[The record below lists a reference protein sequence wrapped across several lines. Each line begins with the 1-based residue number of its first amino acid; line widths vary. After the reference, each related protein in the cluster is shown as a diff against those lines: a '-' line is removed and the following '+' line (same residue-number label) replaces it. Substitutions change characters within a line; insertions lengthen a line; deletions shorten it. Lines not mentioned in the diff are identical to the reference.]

1 MKVFS
6 AYRDGRLTVY
16 LQGELDHHG
25 VKGSMDAIERLLD
38 AYMPRDVV
46 LDLSS
51 LNFMD
56 SSGIAL
62 ILKLYRRQ
70 QSVGGRAWVEN
81 PAEQPARVI
90 DASGINRLVN
100 VVVKEETSV

>member
-1 MKVFS
+1 MKVYS

-25 VKGSMDAIERLLD
+25 VKGSMETIERLLD
-38 AYMPRDVV
+38 EYLPRDVA
-46 LDLSS
+46 LDLSG

-62 ILKLYRRQ
+62 ILKLHRRQ
-70 QSVGGRAWVEN
+70 QECGGRAWVES
-81 PAEQPARVI
+81 PAEQPLRVI
-90 DASGINRLVN
+90 DASGIARLVRIA
-100 VVVKEETSV
+100 VKEGART